1 MAGLVYLAVIGLYFY
16 VFYLVVRKAAQK
28 AREKGRPG
36 WHYGLPAFLAMY
48 LPVFWDHI
56 PTLVVHQ
63 YQCMNNA
70 GLTVYKT
77 PEQWKAE
84 NPGVAEKLTP
94 LDDNKTYQGDGFT
107 YYKLNKRINWE
118 THYRKLPLGLVR
130 EEINRIVDSSSN
142 EILLE
147 DRDFS
152 TNIGNP
158 FVKVRG
164 LRDYKFWLDI
174 NDCSELPNKKKW
186 FIDNMSFRSW
196 RDSFEQLSQ

>member
-1 MAGLVYLAVIGLYFY
+1 
-16 VFYLVVRKAAQK
+16 
-28 AREKGRPG
+28 
-36 WHYGLPAFLAMY
+36 
-48 LPVFWDHI
+48 
-56 PTLVVHQ
+56 
-63 YQCMNNA
+63 MNNA

-84 NPGVAEKLTP
+84 NPGIAEKLIP
-94 LDDNKTYQGDGFT
+94 LDDIKTYQGDGFT
-107 YYKLNKRINWE
+107 YYKLNKRFNWE

-158 FVKVRG
+158 FVRVRG
-164 LRDYKFWLDI
+164 HRDYKFWLDI

>member
-1 MAGLVYLAVIGLYFY
+1 MAGLAYLAVIGLYFY
-16 VFYLVVRKAAQK
+16 VFYLVVRKAVHK
-28 AREKGRPG
+28 ARERGRPG

-56 PTLVVHQ
+56 PTLVIHQ

-84 NPGVAEKLTP
+84 NPGVAETLIP
-94 LDDNKTYQGDGFT
+94 NENATYHKSDGFS
-107 YYKLNKRINWE
+107 YFILNQRFNWE
-118 THYRKLPLGLVR
+118 THYRRLPLGLVR
-130 EEINRIVDSSSN
+130 EEINRIVDSSLN

-152 TNIGNP
+152 TNIRNP
-158 FVKVRG
+158 FVKPDG
-164 LRDYKFWLDI
+164 LRDYKLWLDI
-174 NDCSELPNKKKW
+174 NDCSKQPNKKKW
-186 FIDNMSFRSW
+186 FVQGKSFYTWKSDFKRI
-196 RDSFEQLSQ
+196 Q